1 MKIDE
6 GIQAVAAV
14 LYHDAALAL
23 ESVEAL
29 LGSIP
34 KGNIGSKTCVI
45 VDAEVDAAEALAEYL
60 VARGIRVWTTSS
72 GEEALR
78 VIRQVRPTLVL
89 ADLKPQGIGGIP
101 LLVRIRR
108 FSPRSR
114 IVILT
119 GWGAEYLDDF
129 VRTFQV
135 DACCLK
141 PATVATVQKIINET
155 LAGMSLFMHDGYESP

>member
-1 MKIDE
+1 MKIDRE
-6 GIQAVAAV
+6 FLAVAAA

-29 LGSIP
+29 LGSVP
-34 KGNIGSKTCVI
+34 EENIGSKTCVI
-45 VDAEVDAAEALAEYL
+45 VDAEVDATEALAEYL
-60 VARGIRVWTTSS
+60 VARGLQVWTTPS

-101 LLVRIRR
+101 LLARIRR

-119 GWGAEYLDDF
+119 GWGAEYLDYF
-129 VRTFQV
+129 IREFQV

-141 PATVATVQKIINET
+141 PASVETVQQIIGEMLNEP
-155 LAGMSLFMHDGYESP
+155 SLING

>member
-6 GIQAVAAV
+6 GLQAVAAALYRDATLV
-14 LYHDAALAL
+14 L
-23 ESVEAL
+23 E
-29 LGSIP
+29 
-34 KGNIGSKTCVI
+34 NIGDSLNPHVPDEGDRLPTCVI
-45 VDAEVDAAEALAEYL
+45 IDAESEASEALAEYL
-60 VARGIRVWTTSS
+60 VARGIRVWTTPS

-89 ADLKPQGIGGIP
+89 VDLKPQGIGGTP
-101 LLVRIRR
+101 LLARIRR

-119 GWGAEYLDDF
+119 GWGAEYLDYF
-129 VRTFQV
+129 VQEFRV

-141 PATVATVQKIINET
+141 PASVETVQQIIGET
-155 LAGMSLFMHDGYESP
+155 LDSLSLKDS

>member
-6 GIQAVAAV
+6 GIQAVAAD
-14 LYHDAALAL
+14 LYHDAVLAL

-29 LGSIP
+29 LGSVP
-34 KGNIGSKTCVI
+34 DGNIGSKTCVI
-45 VDAEVDAAEALAEYL
+45 VDAEVDATEALAEYL
-60 VARGIRVWTTSS
+60 VARGIQVWTTPS

-89 ADLKPQGIGGIP
+89 VDLKPQGIGGTP
-101 LLVRIRR
+101 LLARIRR
-108 FSPRSR
+108 YSPRSR

-119 GWGAEYLDDF
+119 GWGAEDLDYF
-129 VRTFQV
+129 TREFQV

-141 PATVATVQKIINET
+141 PASVETVLQVIGET
-155 LAGMSLFMHDGYESP
+155 LR